1 MQQYILH
8 PMHLQDKTYA
18 TRFEILT
25 LKSMADIWY
34 NQARLKKKQKTD
46 SKT

>member
-8 PMHLQDKTYA
+8 SMHLQDKTYA

-25 LKSMADIWY
+25 LKSLADLWY
-34 NQARLKKKQKTD
+34 KPGQVKKQQKLW
-46 SKT
+46 K